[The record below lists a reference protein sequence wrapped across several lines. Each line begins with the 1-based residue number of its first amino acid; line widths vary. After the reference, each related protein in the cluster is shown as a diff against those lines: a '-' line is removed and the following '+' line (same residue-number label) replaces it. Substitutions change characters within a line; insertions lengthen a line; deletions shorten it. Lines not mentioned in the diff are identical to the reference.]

1 LPPRAIWKG
10 HLKVDDLLCPV
21 ALYTAASEAER
32 IRLHLLNR
40 KTSHRLERRF
50 VDSHT
55 GKPVEH
61 DDQVKGYEVAK
72 GDYVVIEPDE
82 IAAVIPES
90 DKVLSVEAFLTCA
103 DIDTLYFD
111 KPYYLAPADKEAAD
125 SFALLRDGLK
135 AKESV
140 ALAKAILFRRM
151 RTVLIRPYGDG
162 LAATTLNFDYEVR
175 SAKKAFQDI
184 AAIKLKK
191 DMLDLARH
199 IIKSKTGTFAPLE
212 NDDRY
217 EDALAELVK
226 AKKAAKSRRRNARR
240 RKSSILWKP
249 YARALTQ
256 RRAPKKRLRRANR
269 QSRQRHEKPHPNA
282 RRLPGRQPTSLRT
295 ARRVSTRATTSC
307 APRRFC
313 EAHP

>member
-50 VDSHT
+50 VDSQT

-72 GDYVVIEPDE
+72 DDYVVIEPDE

-184 AAIKLKK
+184 ASSKLKK

-226 AKKAAKSRRRNARR
+226 AKIEGREIKAPKREAAKVIDLMEALRQSADAKARAKKAPSKSKQTKSATTRKASPQRKTSTRKAAHKSAH
-240 RKSSILWKP
+240 RKAS
-249 YARALTQ
+249 
-256 RRAPKKRLRRANR
+256 
-269 QSRQRHEKPHPNA
+269 
-282 RRLPGRQPTSLRT
+282 
-295 ARRVSTRATTSC
+295 
-307 APRRFC
+307 
-313 EAHP
+313 